1 MTFQK
6 NINESIGEVIRKYRE
21 GRGYTQDEFANLCGI
36 SRAYY
41 GRIER
46 GEYNVTVKLCHK
58 IATALGIRIYD
69 LFSDL
74 PE

>member
-21 GRGYTQDEFANLCGI
+21 GRGYTQDEFAHLCGI

-46 GEYNVTVKLCHK
+46 GEYNVTVNLCHK

>member
-1 MTFQK
+1 MYIEE
-6 NINESIGEVIRKYRE
+6 NINTNLGEIIRKHRE
-21 GRGYTQDEFANLCGI
+21 GRGYTQEEFSDLCEI

-58 IATALGIRIYD
+58 ISVALGIRIAD